1 MKTTLLILSLLG
13 CPPADLEYDDSDI
26 ATPVEE
32 FVPTEF
38 GVIEAEDCD
47 QKAIGS
53 SVCDI
58 VLYDQNG
65 DVWRLYD
72 LKGKVIILDFST
84 AWCGPCQNAGMYT
97 QKIQDDYGDDIVFA
111 TFLIEGFTYGVP
123 PTEEEINAWVTD
135 HIVTT
140 APVLYASRDYV
151 MDSAGM
157 TGYLVGGFPTYVF
170 LDKELKIHT
179 GAVGFNEQYVRT
191 TIEELL

>member
-72 LKGKVIILDFST
+72 LKGKVVIWSVT
-84 AWCGPCQNAGMYT
+84 HRRRNACMGHRSYS
-97 QKIQDDYGDDIVFA
+97 YNGASIVRIPG
-111 TFLIEGFTYGVP
+111 LRNG
-123 PTEEEINAWVTD
+123 
-135 HIVTT
+135 
-140 APVLYASRDYV
+140 
-151 MDSAGM
+151 
-157 TGYLVGGFPTYVF
+157 
-170 LDKELKIHT
+170 
-179 GAVGFNEQYVRT
+179 
-191 TIEELL
+191 